1 MVAGLIKAT
10 VYVQIQ
16 KNQFDMKYI
25 EEDKSTSLTA
35 FPSFSTQ
42 RMLIGEYSVAEHL
55 FKKGVKELIGSV
67 WIPPMFRIIMQPMEL
82 TDGGLCQ
89 VEERILHQLA
99 SSMQPRTIK
108 IHIGDLLGDED
119 VLTLCEIK

>member
-1 MVAGLIKAT
+1 MVTGLIKAT

-16 KNQFDMKYI
+16 KNQLDMKHI

-67 WIPPMFRIIMQPMEL
+67 WIPPNFRIVMQPMEL
-82 TDGGLCQ
+82 IEGGLCQ

-99 SSMQPRTIK
+99 ASMQPRTIK
-108 IHIGDLLGDED
+108 VHLGDALGNED
-119 VLTLCEIK
+119 VLTLCEIS